1 MRIGWLLVLALLACN
16 QPAAAPEPAAQRLA
30 RLKEREHGVPCP
42 VFAAG
47 AEVRYSDFALRFEQP
62 ILERSAHVL
71 IVPFALNNTTPVA
84 KSAPQGFLLTT
95 RDGVAHRGETDDERV
110 WSRSHGRRVYWEL
123 EPLRPGDRV
132 ETAFVFDVDP
142 AALAGA
148 VLYMH
153 RVGSVRDR
161 AGYSHEVVY
170 EQAVADLATP
180 ATGDAI
186 RGD

>member
-1 MRIGWLLVLALLACN
+1 MRIGWLLVLALLGCN
-16 QPAAAPEPAAQRLA
+16 QPAARPESAAQRLA

-62 ILERSAHVL
+62 ILDRSAHLL
-71 IVPFALNNTTPVA
+71 IVPFALSNTSPVA

-95 RDGVAHRGETDDERV
+95 SDGITHHGETDRERA
-110 WSRSHGRRVYWEL
+110 WSKSHARRVYWEL

-142 AALAGA
+142 AALDGA

-153 RVGSVRDR
+153 RTGSVRDR
-161 AGYSHEVVY
+161 AGYSHQVVY
-170 EQAVADLATP
+170 EQAVADLAKP
-180 ATGDAI
+180 D
-186 RGD
+186 